1 MFVCGGCGAEL
12 TVPVSEVALPV
23 HTHQHPWHEL
33 LGVLME
39 PGTFAVD
46 PGSFG
51 PPWPP
56 DRYVPPADLPGGP
69 SGAVVIAPGDVRGT
83 VFSEVAAEG
92 ECFGPDG
99 RDGPNLACERCGR
112 LVATRIDDCG
122 HWQAVWLDPRA
133 VRHVSGAVA
142 PALTW
147 DELRAQRPGVGPV
160 EQLGYWSPL
169 WSAAFA
175 AAMARLLALS
185 GGVPVAVPDG
195 TLAELLRPAL
205 TAMLPGGAPG
215 RTLTLAGPGLPAG
228 DVDIALVPRHPQTG
242 AVWSL
247 PGAGD
252 GVPLEWDV
260 WAHLAHRPRRG
271 PVALP
276 AAERRDDPAPL
287 LPDRPFHLDRHV
299 FVAALGRLPEVR
311 EPWLRSV
318 YDKARHPGSFAMV
331 W

>member
-23 HTHQHPWHEL
+23 QAHQHMSHEL

-46 PGSFG
+46 PGSPG
-51 PPWPP
+51 PPWPSGGH
-56 DRYVPPADLPGGP
+56 VPAVLPGGP
-69 SGAVVIAPGDVRGT
+69 HGAVLLAPGDVRGT
-83 VFSEVAAEG
+83 VFSDVAADG
-92 ECFGPDG
+92 GCFGPDG
-99 RDGPNLACERCGR
+99 RDGPNLECERCGR

-133 VRHVSGAVA
+133 VRRVSGADAAV
-142 PALTW
+142 LTW
-147 DELRAQRPGVGPV
+147 DDLRVRRPGVGPV
-160 EQLGYWSPL
+160 EQRGWWSPL

-175 AAMARLLALS
+175 AAVARLLALS
-185 GGVPVAVPDG
+185 GGVPVAVQDPTVAG
-195 TLAELLRPAL
+195 LLRPVLA
-205 TAMLPGGAPG
+205 AMLPDGAPV
-215 RTLTLAGPGLPAG
+215 RTLTLAGPGLPTGA
-228 DVDIALVPRHPQTG
+228 VDLALVPRHPQTG
-242 AVWSL
+242 AVWPL
-247 PGAGD
+247 PGEGD

-260 WAHLAHRPRRG
+260 WAHLAYRPRRG

-287 LPDRPFHLDRHV
+287 LPHTPFLLDRNV
-299 FVAALGRLPEVR
+299 FVATLVRLPEVR
-311 EPWLRSV
+311 EPWLRAV
-318 YDKARHPGSFAMV
+318 YDKALGYGRFPML